1 MANGVTGLGQNAVGI
16 DVSAAQG
23 HLDWGQFRA
32 SGISFAYIK
41 ATEGTGVFDVRFNN
55 HWQGA
60 RAAGILRGGYHFFHP
75 TLDPLAQARNFAS
88 SVGVGQSDLPPV
100 LDIEGDGDNAFI
112 VNNMAANFDRARIWL
127 ETVEGALNLKP
138 VIYTGPGFWNQV
150 INRLGGVA
158 PGWLGKYTLWV
169 AHWFTQF
176 TDGVTR
182 PIIPNGWHNWTFWQ
196 FASPDNANG
205 MPASIPAIAQSVDV
219 DFYNGTEEQLRVSI
233 GIDPGAPDV
242 VTKTPFR
249 GTNQEVI
256 NVFFAAFGEPDYFDV
271 KMVNA
276 GLAQLAQNRE
286 AAYTGPAVE
295 DLPNLS
301 DADRQA
307 LLSVLV
313 GAG

>member
-1 MANGVTGLGQNAVGI
+1 MANGINGLGQNAIGI
-16 DVSAAQG
+16 DVSYSQ
-23 HLDWGQFRA
+23 DYQVNWQQFRA
-32 SGISFAYIK
+32 SGFSFAYIK
-41 ATEGTGVFDVRFNN
+41 ATEGTGIFDVRFNN

-60 RAAGILRGGYHFFHP
+60 RAAGILRGSYHFFHP
-75 TLDPLAQARNFAS
+75 TLDPLVQAHNFTT

-100 LDIEGDGDNAFI
+100 LDIEGDGANAFL
-112 VNNMAANFDRARIWL
+112 VNNMAANFDRVRIWL

-138 VIYTGPGFWNQV
+138 VIYTGAGFWNQV
-150 INRLGGVA
+150 INRLGGAA
-158 PGWLGKYTLWV
+158 PGWLNGYRLWV
-169 AHWFTQF
+169 ANFVGSY
-176 TDGVTR
+176 TDGVTW
-182 PIIPNGWHNWTFWQ
+182 PLMPSGWDNWTFWQ
-196 FASPDNANG
+196 FSSPGVWGVPDQ
-205 MPASIPAIAQSVDV
+205 IPAIAKSLDV
-219 DFYNGTEEQLRVSI
+219 DFYNGTEEQLRASI
-233 GIDPGAPDV
+233 GADPGRPF
-242 VTKTPFR
+242 VTKTPFH